1 MPCRSTFLASP
12 LSKSP
17 SLLVFSWREGKP
29 VTTPEAKLEY
39 RIEQDGDKFIAID
52 SDQETVGVYDTE
64 EQAQADIA
72 REKREDA
79 IWERTKELMRN
90 TVVTIMTEF
99 SVDLETA
106 LFWVNSASGM
116 TPLAMHEEP
125 KH

>member
-1 MPCRSTFLASP
+1 
-12 LSKSP
+12 
-17 SLLVFSWREGKP
+17 
-29 VTTPEAKLEY
+29 VTTPEANLEY
-39 RIEQDGDKFIAID
+39 RIERDGDKFVAIA
-52 SDQETVGVYDTE
+52 SDQETLGVYETE
-64 EQAQADIA
+64 DQALADIA

-99 SVDLETA
+99 SLDLETA

-116 TPLAMHEEP
+116 TALAMDDKP

>member
-1 MPCRSTFLASP
+1 M
-12 LSKSP
+12 
-17 SLLVFSWREGKP
+17 
-29 VTTPEAKLEY
+29 TTPEAKLEY
-39 RIEQDGDKFIAID
+39 RIERDGDKFVAID

-116 TPLAMHEEP
+116 TAPAMDEEP
-125 KH
+125 KY

>member
-1 MPCRSTFLASP
+1 M
-12 LSKSP
+12 
-17 SLLVFSWREGKP
+17 
-29 VTTPEAKLEY
+29 TTPEAKLEY
-39 RIEQDGDKFIAID
+39 QIERDGDKFVAIA

-64 EQAQADIA
+64 DQALAGIA

-116 TPLAMHEEP
+116 TALAMDDKPEH
-125 KH
+125 

>member
-1 MPCRSTFLASP
+1 MA
-12 LSKSP
+12 
-17 SLLVFSWREGKP
+17 
-29 VTTPEAKLEY
+29 TPEGKLEY
-39 RIEQDGDKFIAID
+39 RIERDGNKFVAID
-52 SDQETVGVYDTE
+52 SDQETVGIYDTE

-72 REKREDA
+72 REKRDDA

-116 TPLAMHEEP
+116 TVLAMDEEP
-125 KH
+125 KR

>member
-1 MPCRSTFLASP
+1 MR
-12 LSKSP
+12 
-17 SLLVFSWREGKP
+17 
-29 VTTPEAKLEY
+29 TPEPKLEY
-39 RIEQDGDKFIAID
+39 RIERDGGKFVAIA

-64 EQAQADIA
+64 EEALADIA

-90 TVVTIMTEF
+90 AVRTIMTEF

-116 TPLAMHEEP
+116 TALAMDEEP
-125 KH
+125 KR

>member
-1 MPCRSTFLASP
+1 M
-12 LSKSP
+12 
-17 SLLVFSWREGKP
+17 
-29 VTTPEAKLEY
+29 TTPEAKLEY
-39 RIEQDGDKFIAID
+39 RIERDGDKFVAID

-99 SVDLETA
+99 SLDLETA

-116 TPLAMHEEP
+116 TALAMDEEP